1 MNHDPNCIFCMIV
14 RGDAPS
20 LKVYEDEDCLGFM
33 DIMPQSEGHVLVI
46 PKRHAA
52 QIFDVSADEAAKLI
66 RVTHELAGAVR
77 NAMQPDG
84 VMLAQLNGADAG
96 QTVFH
101 LHFHIVPRY
110 AGQKLALHASKMG
123 NIETLKTHCEKIRAA
138 LHDTA

>member
-1 MNHDPNCIFCMIV
+1 MTSDPNCIFCLIV
-14 RGDAPS
+14 NGDAPAQ
-20 LKVYEDEDCLGFM
+20 KVYEDDDCLAFM
-33 DIMPQSEGHVLVI
+33 DIMPQSDGHVLVI

-52 QIFDVSADEAAKLI
+52 QIFDVTADEAAKLI
-66 RVTHELAGAVR
+66 RVTHKIAGAVR

-110 AGQKLALHASKMG
+110 AGKKLALHASEMADAD
-123 NIETLKTHCEKIRAA
+123 TLKAHREKICAA
-138 LHDTA
+138 L